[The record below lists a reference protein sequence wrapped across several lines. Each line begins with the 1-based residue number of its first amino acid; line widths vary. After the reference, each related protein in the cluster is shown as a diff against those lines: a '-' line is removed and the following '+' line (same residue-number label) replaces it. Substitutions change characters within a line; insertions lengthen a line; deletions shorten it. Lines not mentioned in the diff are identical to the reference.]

1 MSKLEELIQQ
11 LCPDGVEYKTIGE
24 IAVDIF
30 RGSGIKREQVTETG
44 TPCVRYGEI
53 YTTYGVWFDTCV
65 SHTDESK
72 ITSKKYFEYGDI
84 LFAITGES
92 VEDIAKCS
100 AYIGQERCLAGGDIA
115 VLRHNQDPKYLSYA
129 LSTTEAQKQKSK
141 GKVKSKVVHASVPAI
156 KELVVPIPP
165 LEIQREIVR
174 ILDQFTK
181 LTAELIAELI
191 AELTARKKQYQY
203 YSISLINHEKDV
215 KQIPIRSLGTWC
227 GGCTPSMANQK
238 FWENGNIPWVSS
250 KDMKNPVLND
260 TQDHLTAAALA
271 QSPIKLLP
279 KNTVAIVARSGILK
293 HTLPVVFI
301 PFETTVNQDIKALIV
316 SQDVEPRYAY
326 HVIRANSNDILLKT
340 KKQGGTVDSLDIQKF
355 MNYLVP
361 LPPLEEQHRIVSIL
375 DRFDAL
381 CNDLTRG
388 LPAEIEARRKQ
399 YEYYRDKLLTFRERQ
414 MRCFYGK

>member
-1 MSKLEELIQQ
+1 
-11 LCPDGVEYKTIGE
+11 
-24 IAVDIF
+24 
-30 RGSGIKREQVTETG
+30 
-44 TPCVRYGEI
+44 
-53 YTTYGVWFDTCV
+53 
-65 SHTDESK
+65 
-72 ITSKKYFEYGDI
+72 
-84 LFAITGES
+84 
-92 VEDIAKCS
+92 
-100 AYIGQERCLAGGDIA
+100 
-115 VLRHNQDPKYLSYA
+115 
-129 LSTTEAQKQKSK
+129 
-141 GKVKSKVVHASVPAI
+141 
-156 KELVVPIPP
+156 
-165 LEIQREIVR
+165 
-174 ILDQFTK
+174 
-181 LTAELIAELI
+181 
-191 AELTARKKQYQY
+191 
-203 YSISLINHEKDV
+203 
-215 KQIPIRSLGTWC
+215 
-227 GGCTPSMANQK
+227 MANQK